1 MTLGSPSERYHYGS
15 TTSRMN
21 GGGEGIPNVVVP
33 APQPTQTPDGMAH
46 IFAHHQKHG
55 SDVKLWAIG
64 TLTLLPSTANASKRL
79 MPPLSRWT
87 ITSEDQTV
95 SQLICD
101 QDARYAFPLSVGG
114 CIDMAA
120 RVVSTREAAQLHLF
134 KFPGGTAC
142 SGGCGRPGSKRKRER
157 EESVTPVHRLRA
169 I

>member
-1 MTLGSPSERYHYGS
+1 MTLGSPSELYHYGS
-15 TTSRMN
+15 TTPRMN

-64 TLTLLPSTANASKRL
+64 TLSLLPSRANASRRL
-79 MPPLSRWT
+79 MPPSSRWT

-95 SQLICD
+95 SQLIRD

-114 CIDMAA
+114 CIDI
-120 RVVSTREAAQLHLF
+120 STREAAQLHLF
-134 KFPGGTAC
+134 KFPCGTAC

-157 EESVTPVHRLRA
+157 EESVIPVHRLWA
-169 I
+169 K